1 MVLLKLSMRL
11 LMNLERLNN
20 QILIRREMRK
30 HIKELEEELD
40 NRRSALKKLESPKF
54 MRWQKRQGERI

>member
-1 MVLLKLSMRL
+1 M
-11 LMNLERLNN
+11 
-20 QILIRREMRK
+20 IRREMRK